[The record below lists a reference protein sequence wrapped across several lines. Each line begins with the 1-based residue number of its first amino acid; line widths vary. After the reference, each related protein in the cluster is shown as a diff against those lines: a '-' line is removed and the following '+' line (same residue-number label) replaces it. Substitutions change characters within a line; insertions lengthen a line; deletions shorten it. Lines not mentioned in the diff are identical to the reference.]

1 MDCNEFRNIVADLFD
16 KDVDTQ
22 IKAECEKHI
31 SQCAECKAYYVDLLS
46 KAELLR
52 PKHSPV
58 VRNEKSEKRA
68 SANLLY
74 KIAASF
80 IGIIML
86 SGIALAAYHTISPKQ
101 DDVALTDSIYNVV
114 PVNASFPGGDA
125 KCFDFLSKH
134 IRYPRPCH
142 FFGIQGRVIVKFV
155 IEKDGS
161 ITNIKKIPRGNGI
174 KLTKKQVDDYNT
186 AYPDNQENLQ
196 VGQNIGD
203 LLYVESER
211 VLKEM
216 PKWNPAKNK
225 DGKIVRSNF
234 TLPIIF
240 KLK

>member
-1 MDCNEFRNIVADLFD
+1 MDCKEFRNLVADLFD
-16 KDVDTQ
+16 KGVDPQ

-58 VRNEKSEKRA
+58 GRNEKSEKRA

>member
-1 MDCNEFRNIVADLFD
+1 
-16 KDVDTQ
+16 
-22 IKAECEKHI
+22 
-31 SQCAECKAYYVDLLS
+31 
-46 KAELLR
+46 
-52 PKHSPV
+52 
-58 VRNEKSEKRA
+58 
-68 SANLLY
+68 
-74 KIAASF
+74 
-80 IGIIML
+80 ML

-174 KLTKKQVDDYNT
+174 KLTKKQVDNYNT

-216 PKWNPAKNK
+216 PKWNPAKNE